1 MAQIKN
7 AFDEIRI
14 PLAKMTFSPDVPSAA
29 LGPNEYNS
37 GTNVE
42 TDVRGIRSMAGDQE
56 ILNTVP
62 GTPTFKIGRAH
73 V

>member
-1 MAQIKN
+1 MTISVVKL
-7 AFDEIRI
+7 

-37 GTNVE
+37 GKNVE
-42 TDVRGIRSMAGDQE
+42 TDVRGIRSVAGDQE
-56 ILNTVP
+56 ILEY
-62 GTPTFKIGRAH
+62 KIGRAH